1 MTTQPLHRRAV
12 AEGLGTAGLVLSAFG
27 GGHLAAKLGA
37 SPAEGALI
45 GTLAVAGTLVA
56 VLHAIGSLTGG
67 HVNPAVTLSVWIT
80 RALPG
85 RDAAAYIGLQV
96 LGALGGAGL
105 ANFLWDATPFQF
117 GSGSVEG
124 MAYLAEILAAGGLVA
139 LIHGTASG
147 GAGDRLPLVV
157 PAFVV
162 AASFGAPF
170 GFANPAVALA
180 KSIAGSGPGVPSLAV
195 LLVCELSAAVL
206 AALAMRWLYGLGLQ
220 EPAAA
225 SEVAEAT
232 ANAEA
237 GATAETGSLDTAPTG
252 VSAYEIVCAARS
264 PQCKQVARNVIE
276 QSVRPNDVV
285 VEHPDGRL
293 MLLLDATDP
302 TVIPMLEQRIN
313 ANITA
318 AVKAAALS
326 TTPIMLR
333 PAGLPNQ
340 ADVLS

>member
-1 MTTQPLHRRAV
+1 MA
-12 AEGLGTAGLVLSAFG
+12 
-27 GGHLAAKLGA
+27 
-37 SPAEGALI
+37 GAL
-45 GTLAVAGTLVA
+45 A
-56 VLHAIGSLTGG
+56 
-67 HVNPAVTLSVWIT
+67 
-80 RALPG
+80 
-85 RDAAAYIGLQV
+85 
-96 LGALGGAGL
+96 GAGL

-117 GSGSVEG
+117 GSGSVSG
-124 MAYLAEILAAGGLVA
+124 TAYLAEILAAGGLVA
-139 LIHGTASG
+139 VIHGTASG
-147 GAGDRLPLVV
+147 GAGSRLPIVV

-180 KSIAGSGPGVPSLAV
+180 KSIAGSGPGVSSLAV

-206 AALAMRWLYGLGLQ
+206 AALGMRWLYGLGMQ
-220 EPAAA
+220 EPAA
-225 SEVAEAT
+225 EVEAVEAEAT
-232 ANAEA
+232 S
-237 GATAETGSLDTAPTG
+237 TADRDSLDAAPNG
-252 VSAYEIVCAARS
+252 VSAYEVVCAARS
-264 PQCKQVARNVIE
+264 PQCRQVARNVIE

-293 MLLLDATDP
+293 MLLLDTTDP
-302 TVIPMLEQRIN
+302 AVIPMLEQRIN

>member
-1 MTTQPLHRRAV
+1 MTTHALHRRAA
-12 AEGLGTAGLVLSAFG
+12 AEAVGTAGLVLSAFG
-27 GGHLAAKLGA
+27 GGHLAGKLGA
-37 SPAEGALI
+37 SAAEGAII

-56 VLHAIGSLTGG
+56 VLHAIGGLTGG

-80 RALPG
+80 RGLPG
-85 RDAAAYIGLQV
+85 RDALAYVGCQV
-96 LGALGGAGL
+96 VGALAGAGL
-105 ANFLWDATPFQF
+105 ANFLWDATPFQV
-117 GSGSVEG
+117 GTGTVEG
-124 MAYLAEILAAGGLVA
+124 MAYMAEILAAGGLVA

-180 KSIAGSGPGVPSLAV
+180 KSIAGSGPGVASLSV

-206 AALAMRWLYGLGLQ
+206 AALGMRWLYGLGLQ
-220 EPAAA
+220 EPAQAA
-225 SEVAEAT
+225 SEAAEAT
-232 ANAEA
+232 GDA
-237 GATAETGSLDTAPTG
+237 GATADVTGLDTAPTG
-252 VSAYEIVCAARS
+252 ISAYEIVCAARS

-293 MLLLDATDP
+293 MLLLDASDP
-302 TVIPMLEQRIN
+302 AVIPMLEQRIN